1 MPVNYW
7 GMTPEVNAIRL
18 TTGPG
23 AAAMAP
29 VVAAYTAA
37 GTTHMQQGAQ
47 MMATAATTAAGS
59 WQGVGGS
66 AMMAAAL
73 PKSEWQIEAGAHAAK
88 ASCLIGEAA
97 AAHSAA
103 VAATIPYPVVIANRI
118 REATLQATNIIGQN
132 TPAIAEADVEYAEFH
147 AQNATAMTGYATA
160 AAGIAS
166 GLSVPL
172 TPPVAAGANPAG
184 MAAGLAGMGASAGQF
199 GAQATMQGLSAPL
212 QAAGQAVSSAAPAAL
227 SAATSAGST
236 GSSGAEGGDVGTMGN
251 PQLGQPGGSDL
262 LGSSQS
268 MMGMASSLP
277 QMAQGMT
284 QPLTQLA
291 QAPMQMGGQIS
302 GLMSGMGGMGGG
314 PGGGLTAS
322 SPGANLASSMNGV
335 SGAFNPSGGGVSAA
349 LTKPAGMG
357 SSGPIGMPSAWW
369 GPASAADGAG
379 ATGQN
384 KPTAAARPGMPAMGG
399 TPMGS
404 GGSGMGMMPMG
415 AAQAGQRR
423 DQGTGRGEDD
433 TSLSVVLE
441 DADAIPILTANGV
454 VYTDGGG

>member
-7 GMTPEVNAIRL
+7 GLTPEINAIRL

-59 WQGVGGS
+59 WQGTGGT
-66 AMMAAAL
+66 AMMAAAI

-147 AQNATAMTGYATA
+147 AQNATAMTGYSVA

-172 TPPVAAGANPAG
+172 TPPIATGANPAG

-212 QAAGQAVSSAAPAAL
+212 QAAGQALSSAAPAAL
-227 SAATSAGST
+227 SAATSGS
-236 GSSGAEGGDVGTMGN
+236 GQSGADGGDIGTTGT

-262 LGSSQS
+262 MGSSQS
-268 MMGMASSLP
+268 LMGMASSLP

-284 QPLTQLA
+284 QPLSQLA
-291 QAPMQMGGQIS
+291 QAPMQMGGQLS
-302 GLMSGMGGMGGG
+302 GLMSSMGGMGGG

-322 SPGANLASSMNGV
+322 SPGAGLASSMNGV
-335 SGAFNPSGGGVSAA
+335 SGAFNSSGGPVSAA
-349 LTKPAGMG
+349 LTKPAGAGMG
-357 SSGPIGMPSAWW
+357 GGPIGMPSAWW
-369 GPASAADGAG
+369 GPASAADGSG
-379 ATGQN
+379 TTGQN
-384 KPTAAARPGMPAMGG
+384 KPSAAARPGMPAMGAG
-399 TPMGS
+399 APMS
-404 GGSGMGMMPMG
+404 SGMGMMPMG

-423 DQGTGRGEDD
+423 DQGTRHGEDD

>member
-7 GMTPEVNAIRL
+7 GLTPEVNAIRL

-66 AMMAAAL
+66 AMMMAAV

-132 TPAIAEADVEYAEFH
+132 TPAIGEADAEYAEYH
-147 AQNATAMTGYATA
+147 AQNATAMTGYFTA

-172 TPPVAAGANPAG
+172 TPPVASGANPAG
-184 MAAGLAGMGASAGQF
+184 MAAGMAGMGASVGQF
-199 GAQATMQGLSAPL
+199 GAQATMQGLSAPM

-227 SAATSAGST
+227 SAATSAGQ
-236 GSSGAEGGDVGTMGN
+236 SGAESGDVGTTGTGS

-262 LGSSQS
+262 LGSGQS

-291 QAPMQMGGQIS
+291 QAPMQMGGQLS

-335 SGAFNPSGGGVSAA
+335 SGGFNPAGGPVSAA
-349 LTKPAGMG
+349 LSKSGGMG
-357 SSGPIGMPSAWW
+357 SGPIGMPSAWW

-379 ATGQN
+379 APGQN
-384 KPTAAARPGMPAMGG
+384 KPTAAARPGMPAMGAG

-423 DQGTGRGEDD
+423 DQGTGRTEDD

>member
-1 MPVNYW
+1 MPAQYW
-7 GMTPEVNAIRL
+7 GLTPEVNAIRL

-59 WQGVGGS
+59 WQGAGGT

-103 VAATIPYPVVIANRI
+103 VAATIPYPVVVANRI

-132 TPAIAEADVEYAEFH
+132 TPAIAEADVEYGEYWS
-147 AQNATAMTGYATA
+147 QNATAMTGYSTA

-172 TPPVAAGANPAG
+172 TPPVATGANPAG

-227 SAATSAGST
+227 SAATSAGT
-236 GSSGAEGGDVGTMGN
+236 GSSSGAEGGDVGTMGN

-284 QPLTQLA
+284 QPLSQLA
-291 QAPMQMGGQIS
+291 QAPMQMGGQLS
-302 GLMSGMGGMGGG
+302 GLMSSMGGMGGG

-322 SPGANLASSMNGV
+322 SPGANLASSMSGVNGGF
-335 SGAFNPSGGGVSAA
+335 GAGGGPVTAA
-349 LTKPAGMG
+349 LTKPAGAGMG
-357 SSGPIGMPSAWW
+357 GGPIGTPSAWW
-369 GPASAADGAG
+369 GPASAADGSG

-384 KPTAAARPGMPAMGG
+384 KPSAAARPGMPAMGAG
-399 TPMGS
+399 APM
-404 GGSGMGMMPMG
+404 GSGMGMMPMG

-423 DQGTGRGEDD
+423 DQGSGRGGDD
-433 TSLSVVLE
+433 TSLSVVLD

>member
-7 GMTPEVNAIRL
+7 GLTPEVNAIRL

-37 GTTHMQQGAQ
+37 GTTHVQQGAQ

-66 AMMAAAL
+66 AMMAAAV

-88 ASCLIGEAA
+88 ASTLIGEAA

-132 TPAIAEADVEYAEFH
+132 TPAIGEADVEYAEYH
-147 AQNATAMTGYATA
+147 AQNATAMTGYSTA
-160 AAGIAS
+160 AAGIVS

-227 SAATSAGST
+227 SAATSSGT
-236 GSSGAEGGDVGTMGN
+236 GTSGTEGADVGTMGN

-284 QPLTQLA
+284 QPLSQLA
-291 QAPMQMGGQIS
+291 QAPMQMGGQLS
-302 GLMSGMGGMGGG
+302 GLMSSMGGMGGG
-314 PGGGLTAS
+314 PGGGLSAS

-335 SGAFNPSGGGVSAA
+335 SGAFNPSGGAVSAA
-349 LTKPAGMG
+349 LTKPAGASMG
-357 SSGPIGMPSAWW
+357 SGPIGMPSAWW
-369 GPASAADGAG
+369 GPASAADGSS

-384 KPTAAARPGMPAMGG
+384 KPTAAARPGMPAVGAG
-399 TPMGS
+399 APMGT
-404 GGSGMGMMPMG
+404 GMGMMPMG

-423 DQGTGRGEDD
+423 DQSTGRGEDD

>member
-1 MPVNYW
+1 MPAQYW
-7 GMTPEVNAIRL
+7 GLTPEVNAIRL

-59 WQGVGGS
+59 WQGAGGT
-66 AMMAAAL
+66 AMMAAAV

-103 VAATIPYPVVIANRI
+103 VAATIPYPVVVANRI

-132 TPAIAEADVEYAEFH
+132 TPAIAEADVEYGEYWS
-147 AQNATAMTGYATA
+147 QNATAMTGYSTA
-160 AAGIAS
+160 AAGIVS

-227 SAATSAGST
+227 SAATSSAGQ
-236 GSSGAEGGDVGTMGN
+236 SGAEPGDIGTTGTGS
-251 PQLGQPGGSDL
+251 PQVGQPGGSDL

-284 QPLTQLA
+284 QPLSQLA
-291 QAPMQMGGQIS
+291 QAPMQMGGQLS
-302 GLMSGMGGMGGG
+302 GLMSGMGGG

-322 SPGANLASSMNGV
+322 SPGANLASSMSGVNGGF
-335 SGAFNPSGGGVSAA
+335 GAGGGPVSAA
-349 LTKPAGMG
+349 LTKSGGAGM

-384 KPTAAARPGMPAMGG
+384 KPTAAARAGMPAMGSG
-399 TPMGS
+399 TPM
-404 GGSGMGMMPMG
+404 GSGMGMMPMG

-423 DQGTGRGEDD
+423 DQGAGRTEDD

>member
-7 GMTPEVNAIRL
+7 GLTPEVNAIRL

-47 MMATAATTAAGS
+47 MMATAATTATGS

-66 AMMAAAL
+66 AMMAAAI

-97 AAHSAA
+97 AAHASA
-103 VAATIPYPVVIANRI
+103 VAATIPYPVVIANRV

-147 AQNATAMTGYATA
+147 AQNATAMTGYSTA

-172 TPPVAAGANPAG
+172 TPPVATGANPAG

-227 SAATSAGST
+227 SAATSAGT
-236 GSSGAEGGDVGTMGN
+236 GTSGADAGDVGTTGT

-284 QPLTQLA
+284 QPLSQLA
-291 QAPMQMGGQIS
+291 QAPMQMGGQLS
-302 GLMSGMGGMGGG
+302 GLMSSMGGMGGG

-335 SGAFNPSGGGVSAA
+335 SGAFNSSGGPVSAA
-349 LTKPAGMG
+349 LTKPAGVGMG
-357 SSGPIGMPSAWW
+357 SGPIGMPSAWW
-369 GPASAADGAG
+369 GPASAADGSG

-384 KPTAAARPGMPAMGG
+384 KPTAAARPGMPAMGSG
-399 TPMGS
+399 APMGS
-404 GGSGMGMMPMG
+404 GMPGMMPMG

-423 DQGTGRGEDD
+423 DQGAGRAEDD
-433 TSLSVVLE
+433 TALSVVLE